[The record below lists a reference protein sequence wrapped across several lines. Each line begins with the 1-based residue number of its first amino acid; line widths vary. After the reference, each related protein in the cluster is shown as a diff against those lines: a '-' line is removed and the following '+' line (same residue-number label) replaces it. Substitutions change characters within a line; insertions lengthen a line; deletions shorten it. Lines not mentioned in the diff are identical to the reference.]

1 MTVLRALLL
10 AGGLIGAGSGYLG
23 WALTSEGGYEAGGRA
38 LKAQLGFLTMPHA
51 ERQSLRKL
59 ALMKAAGDCEWEI
72 DEAFWSRIYHLYVGE
87 ERGVRAAVYDTL
99 LDEQERYFRADSDQS
114 RCRAAW
120 ARFGAEGADIRGIL
134 RSARG
139 GTPPPPTGTVLNASA
154 AGPDPDER

>member
-1 MTVLRALLL
+1 MIVLRALLL
-10 AGGLIGAGSGYLG
+10 AGGLMTGAGGYFG

-59 ALMKAAGDCEWEI
+59 ALMKASGGCEWEI
-72 DEAFWSRIYHLYVGE
+72 DAAFWGRIYRLYVGE
-87 ERGVRAAVYDTL
+87 ERSVRAAVYDTL

-134 RSARG
+134 RATAPAAPSTA
-139 GTPPPPTGTVLNASA
+139 GTVLNASA
-154 AGPDPDER
+154 VGAETDER

>member
-10 AGGLIGAGSGYLG
+10 AGGLIGAGGGYLG

-38 LKAQLGFLTMPHA
+38 LKAQVGFLTMPHA

-59 ALMKAAGDCEWEI
+59 ALMKAAGGCEWDI
-72 DEAFWSRIYHLYVGE
+72 DEAFWGRIYHLYVGE

-99 LDEQERYFRADSDQS
+99 LDEQERYFRADSDRS

-120 ARFGAEGADIRGIL
+120 ARFGAQGADIRGIL
-134 RSARG
+134 RPARG
-139 GTPPPPTGTVLNASA
+139 GHPPAAGTVLNASA
-154 AGPDPDER
+154 AGPYPDER